1 MGLTGHP
8 VAPMMPR
15 LATASRNVVRPLRS
29 HAARSG
35 STTGLSSMA
44 RPSPHGRLD
53 GAPWGCLYLPRGSVR
68 CNLRCR
74 PQHHAREPDHRTR
87 RGRRP
92 FCGPSEAKLARTNT
106 ASPGNT
112 STPPVCSAFLRSSP
126 VIASVVGKPTVL
138 RLWATSSNSPRV
150 TIPPLPWHQCRRT
163 RGPSRSSLHLRIS
176 RC

>member
-1 MGLTGHP
+1 MADLMEHHGDACIFPGDPFDAISAVDRNIT
-8 VAPMMPR
+8 
-15 LATASRNVVRPLRS
+15 LA
-29 HAARSG
+29 
-35 STTGLSSMA
+35 
-44 RPSPHGRLD
+44 
-53 GAPWGCLYLPRGSVR
+53 
-68 CNLRCR
+68 
-74 PQHHAREPDHRTR
+74 QPDHRTR

-150 TIPPLPWHQCRRT
+150 TIPHCHGINAAEREALAAHHFICGSPVVSHAFEDAVT
-163 RGPSRSSLHLRIS
+163 NARGDHARSMTFPAP
-176 RC
+176 